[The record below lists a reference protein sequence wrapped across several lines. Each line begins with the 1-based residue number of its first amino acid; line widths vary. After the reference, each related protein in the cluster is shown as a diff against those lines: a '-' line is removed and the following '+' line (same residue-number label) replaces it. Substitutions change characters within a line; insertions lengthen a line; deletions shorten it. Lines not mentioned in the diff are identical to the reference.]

1 MVRIPCCKACCKSAS
16 PALLAA
22 ALLVADLPAGTLLG
36 GRYEVVELLGR
47 GGNGTTYRCRRT
59 DGSGGDVAAKVLSL
73 RRWAN

>member
-1 MVRIPCCKACCKSAS
+1 M
-16 PALLAA
+16 
-22 ALLVADLPAGTLLG
+22 LG
-36 GRYEVVELLGR
+36 GKYEVAELLGR